1 VNSIGNDLRSHA
13 GEAERAW
20 HAADQVQARITG
32 KEKAADGVV
41 MLTLEVPG
49 RTVPLWEPGAH
60 IDLELRSGLVRQYS
74 LCGDPEDRTRL
85 QVAVLR
91 EPASRGGSRMIHQ
104 DLGPGDTVGVRG
116 PRNHFQLVGAQGYAF
131 IAGGIGITPI
141 LAMIR
146 SVEQSAMPWQLL
158 YGGRQ
163 RSSMAFTA
171 DLQALGRERILLCP
185 EDETGL
191 LDLASFLENQPPGT
205 AVYCCGPEPLLTAVE
220 MACIRLGLTLH
231 LERFGPAL
239 PIEHAGDSSFE
250 VELRRSSRL
259 LHVREGTSLL
269 DALLADGVDIEF
281 SCSEGTCGTCET
293 QVLGGVPDH
302 YDSLLTEEERAA
314 GDVIFPCV
322 SRCKSG
328 PLGLDL

>member
-1 VNSIGNDLRSHA
+1 VNRIGNASWSPSSEV
-13 GEAERAW
+13 GQAW
-20 HAADQVQARITG
+20 HAADQVQARVTD
-32 KEKAADGVV
+32 KDQAADGVV
-41 MLTLEVPG
+41 LLTLEVPDQA
-49 RTVPLWEPGAH
+49 VPLWGPGAH
-60 IDLELRSGLVRQYS
+60 IDLELRPGLVRQYS
-74 LCGDPEDRTRL
+74 LCGDPADGTRL

-91 EPASRGGSRMIHQ
+91 EPASRGGSQLIHE
-104 DLGPGDTVGVRG
+104 DLRLGDTVGVRG
-116 PRNHFQLVGAQGYAF
+116 PRNHFQLADAPGYAF

-146 SVEQSAMPWQLL
+146 SVEQSGQPWQLL

-171 DLQALGRERILLCP
+171 DLQALGRERVQICP

-191 LDLASFLENQPPGT
+191 LDLANFLETQPAGT

-220 MACIRLGLTLH
+220 RVCARLGLTLH
-231 LERFGPAL
+231 LERFGPTV
-239 PIEHAGDSSFE
+239 PIEHAGDSSFD

-259 LHVREGTSLL
+259 LHVGEGTSLL
-269 DALLADGVDIEF
+269 DALLADGVNIEF
-281 SCSEGTCGTCET
+281 SCTEGTCGTCET

-302 YDSLLTEEERAA
+302 HDSLLTEEEQAA
-314 GDVIFPCV
+314 GDVMFPCV

-328 PLGLDL
+328 LLVLDL